1 MQYFLSKTEP
11 QSYSIKQLQSDIR
24 TVWDGVR
31 NAQAL
36 KAIRNMRPHDR
47 VFIYH
52 SGGETAI
59 VGLAKV
65 ASEPRAD
72 PQDEKLS
79 VVDYEF
85 QCLLEPPVLL
95 REIKDTHQFDD
106 WALIRQ
112 SRLSTMPVPETFVA
126 WMRDRFPQSN
136 I

>member
-11 QSYSIKQLQSDIR
+11 QSYSIEQLQTDSE

-36 KAIRNMRPHDR
+36 RAIRSMSPGDR

-52 SGGETAI
+52 SGGQSAI

-65 ASEPRAD
+65 ASEPRVD
-72 PQDEKLS
+72 PRDEKLT
-79 VVDYEF
+79 VIDYEF
-85 QCLLEPPVLL
+85 VSILDPPTSLK
-95 REIKDTHQFDD
+95 EIKETHLFDD
-106 WALIRQ
+106 WSLIRQ
-112 SRLSTMPVPETFVA
+112 SRLSTMAVPEPFVA
-126 WMRDRFPQSN
+126 WMRARFPHKK